1 MYSRRYFYVLTGLS
15 FTILFVF
22 SACTKTEH
30 EPQTQASAY
39 TAETGSKT
47 EMAAWNKVCPICGDE
62 VDPDLET
69 VTHEGKVYGFGCA
82 GCPQKFDKDPENFVN
97 NLSADGSEFIGG

>member
-1 MYSRRYFYVLTGLS
+1 MYSKRYFYVLTGLS

-22 SACTKTEH
+22 SACTKTEQ

-39 TAETGSKT
+39 TAETESKT
-47 EMAAWNKVCPICGDE
+47 EMAAWNKVCPVCGDE
-62 VDPDLET
+62 VDPALEI
-69 VTHEGKVYGFGCA
+69 VTHDGKVYGFGCA
-82 GCPQKFDKDPENFVN
+82 GCPQKFGKEPENFVN